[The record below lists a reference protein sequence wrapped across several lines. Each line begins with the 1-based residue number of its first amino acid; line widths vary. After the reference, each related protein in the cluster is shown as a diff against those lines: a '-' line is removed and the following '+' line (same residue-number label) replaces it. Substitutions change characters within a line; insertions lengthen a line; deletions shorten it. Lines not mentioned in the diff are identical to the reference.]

1 MPHAT
6 ATFYGKVI
14 AETDTW
20 ADVEGNVYVI
30 TEINSISFSSCTDG
44 KKFPPGSL
52 DQSVLTKTDTHTSCP
67 WKGKASYYTIK
78 VDGTFM
84 FRLNREK
91 G

>member
-6 ATFYGKVI
+6 ASFNGKVI

-20 ADVEGNVYVI
+20 ENVDGNIYVRIGECGLMLDVDADNR
-30 TEINSISFSSCTDG
+30 
-44 KKFPPGSL
+44 KFPPNSI

-67 WKGKASYYTIK
+67 WKGKAHYYSIS
-78 VDGTFM
+78 VDGMLLLFHP
-84 FRLNREK
+84 FP